1 MAAGDDRGQDEG
13 DAGSGGQPARR
24 PPVRQ
29 RREPGGRPHKHS
41 VRMSDAEQAI
51 VDARAG
57 QAGVSVPRF
66 LVEAGLAGDAAS
78 ASQLRAN
85 AAELLAA
92 RRLVAAVGV
101 NLNQLAKVANATGE
115 VPAALEATMHATL
128 RFLARL
134 DAATALYGEFGLP
147 YGRRAVLEDDAD
159 HGLDVEAEVDRH
171 QGHDADHDQD
181 DGRGGGRG
189 W

>member
-1 MAAGDDRGQDEG
+1 
-13 DAGSGGQPARR
+13 
-24 PPVRQ
+24 
-29 RREPGGRPHKHS
+29 
-41 VRMSDAEQAI
+41 MSDAEQAI

-147 YGRRAVLEDDAD
+147 YGRRAALEDDAD
-159 HGLDVEAEVDRH
+159 PGLDVEDDHH
-171 QGHDADHDQD
+171 QDHDVDHDQD
-181 DGRGGGRG
+181 DGRDGGRG
-189 W
+189 R

>member
-1 MAAGDDRGQDEG
+1 VAAGDDRGQDKS
-13 DAGSGGQPARR
+13 AGSQPALR

-29 RREPGGRPHKHS
+29 RREQGGRPRKHS
-41 VRMSDAEQAI
+41 VRMSDVEQAI
-51 VDARAG
+51 VEARAG

-66 LVEAGLAGDAAS
+66 LVEAGLTGDAAT

-101 NLNQLAKVANATGE
+101 NLNQLAKVANATGA

-147 YGRRAVLEDDAD
+147 YGRRAVLEDVAD
-159 HGLDVEAEVDRH
+159 PGLDVEADIDV
-171 QGHDADHDQD
+171 DQD
-181 DGRGGGRG
+181 HGRDGGRD